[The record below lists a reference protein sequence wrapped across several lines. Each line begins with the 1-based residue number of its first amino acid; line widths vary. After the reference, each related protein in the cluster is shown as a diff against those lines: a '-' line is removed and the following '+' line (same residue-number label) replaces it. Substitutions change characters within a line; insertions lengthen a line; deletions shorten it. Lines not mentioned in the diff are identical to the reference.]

1 MPASFSRSH
10 KVLLVHRAKTSTIR
24 RVGSWL
30 LLAVASAA
38 CARPRVDPPT
48 HPDVAAG
55 GGRDAQVGVQTLE
68 IAKAGG
74 TAFKARIWYPVS
86 GGDPQTTGDNAVFAG
101 YQAVPEGVV
110 APRPPAPLIVLLH
123 GSGGRAE
130 GMSWIALGLVAR
142 GAIAI
147 AADHPA
153 SSLGD
158 PTRRS
163 ILDVWEQPAD
173 VRAMLDQLGGS
184 NWSARID
191 RERIAVVGFS
201 LGGGSAMLL
210 AGARLELAKF
220 PAFCKTHRDGACD
233 GFEHHFGAFDSAFFV
248 RADADHADRRIRA
261 AVAIAPG
268 FTEAMTPASVRA
280 LAPTLLIV
288 GGRDQQLPPK
298 THVAPMLAHLRP
310 PSEYREIAAAQHFSF
325 LPTCGPKAIE
335 LLAETHE
342 EFVCQEQA
350 GTTREQIHS
359 EALAAITTFLGDR
372 GVLAAR

>member
-1 MPASFSRSH
+1 
-10 KVLLVHRAKTSTIR
+10 VLLVHRAKTSTIR
-24 RVGSWL
+24 RVGSVL

-38 CARPRVDPPT
+38 CARLRADPPT
-48 HPDVAAG
+48 HPDVAAA
-55 GGRDAQVGVQTLE
+55 GGRDTPVGVQTLE

-74 TAFKARIWYPVS
+74 TALKARIWYPTS
-86 GGDPQTTGDNAVFAG
+86 GGEPRTTGDNAVFAG
-101 YQAVPEGVV
+101 YRAVPDGVV
-110 APRPPAPLIVLLH
+110 APRPPAPLVILLH

-147 AADHPA
+147 AANHPA

-158 PTRRS
+158 SARRS
-163 ILDVWEQPAD
+163 ILDVWEQPDD
-173 VRAMLDQLGGS
+173 VRAMLDQLGKS
-184 NWSARID
+184 DWSARID

-210 AGARLELAKF
+210 AGARLDFAKF
-220 PAFCKTHRDGACD
+220 PAFCKTHRDGACE
-233 GFEHHFGAFDSAFFV
+233 GFEHHFGGFDSAFFA

-325 LPTCGPKAIE
+325 LPICGPKAIE

-342 EFVCQEQA
+342 EFICQEQP

-359 EALAAITTFLGDR
+359 EVLAAITTFLGDR
-372 GVLAAR
+372 RVLSGR